1 MGPPQ
6 WHKLP
11 PVPAHTA
18 WGVLRHFSSC
28 HTRVWC
34 GGKALWRGG
43 CRVPHEV
50 LAWSQPQDP
59 RCTERRRAAAR
70 GAAARFGC
78 SLSHTSTKA
87 AWNQPTPSVC
97 AGCGCHQHVPGTPS
111 LVGWAGSGHGA
122 VPRAMGSSWRRAQR
136 GWRGRVWGSPSPR
149 SCSTAVSFL
158 LQSYAA
164 LAGVPATARSGAAAV
179 RLTCCP
185 PAGDSP
191 SPPSAPGSP
200 AASPPSCGPRTS
212 TCPAARPAP
221 GDTRGDTFGEGRPA
235 WPRVS
240 PSPWA
245 ACSGL
250 DVANQEPSWW
260 LWHPC
265 PTLGSFCKE
274 PCSTPRGA
282 PHEALSLIHI

>member
-11 PVPAHTA
+11 PVPACTA

-34 GGKALWRGG
+34 GGKALRRGG
-43 CRVPHEV
+43 CRAPHEM
-50 LAWSQPQDP
+50 LAWSQPRDP
-59 RCTERRRAAAR
+59 RHTERRRAAAR
-70 GAAARFGC
+70 GEAARFGC
-78 SLSHTSTKA
+78 FLPRTSTKA
-87 AWNQPTPSVC
+87 AWNQPRCHPGSISPRQVSVQDVGATSIC
-97 AGCGCHQHVPGTPS
+97 QGPWEPPPI
-111 LVGWAGSGHGA
+111 GWASSGRGA

-136 GWRGRVWGSPSPR
+136 GWRGRMWGSPSSR
-149 SCSTAVSFL
+149 SCSTAVYFL

-164 LAGVPATARSGAAAV
+164 PAGVPAAARSGAAAV

-250 DVANQEPSWW
+250 DVAKQEPSWW

-265 PTLGSFCKE
+265 PTPGVFAKS
-274 PCSTPRGA
+274 PAA
-282 PHEALSLIHI
+282 PQG